1 MEGGIVCQPLHY
13 CLMGFRVFDGIF
25 LQSKITC
32 AQLCICYLSVF
43 VVCPPQLTVHPMRQ
57 ESCPFFFKPLK
68 SQCLEK
74 LLAQSSHLI
83 YICRINK
90 QQNILLVISQLGILY
105 SYNLLHS
112 TDLSFSR
119 PYPSVSASPV
129 GMDMMSI

>member
-1 MEGGIVCQPLHY
+1 MYL
-13 CLMGFRVFDGIF
+13 
-25 LQSKITC
+25 
-32 AQLCICYLSVF
+32 LSVR
-43 VVCPPQLTVHPMRQ
+43 VCRLSSPVDCTSYEAGIMSL
-57 ESCPFFFKPLK
+57 FFKPLK